1 VEIGGSHAQRDLFAQ
16 MHLDALMKSGRLAG
30 AQNVLQ
36 PLLRAQ
42 PESKRLK
49 RQGAKLYAALGLPG
63 VATSFF

>member
-1 VEIGGSHAQRDLFAQ
+1 
-16 MHLDALMKSGRLAG
+16 MKSGRLSG
-30 AQNVLQ
+30 AQNLLQ

-49 RQGAKLYAALGLPG
+49 RQAAKLYAALGLPG